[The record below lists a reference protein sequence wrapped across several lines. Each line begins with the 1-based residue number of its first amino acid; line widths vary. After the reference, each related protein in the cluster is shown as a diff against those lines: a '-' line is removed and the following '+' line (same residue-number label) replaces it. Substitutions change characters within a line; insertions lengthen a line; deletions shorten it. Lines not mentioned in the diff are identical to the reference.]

1 MAKAKAKVKTR
12 AKAAEGI
19 VLEKPRWNIYSTMLL
34 VSLLALLIGCF
45 FLGAELKSY
54 DWKTDP
60 KTAIAP

>member
-1 MAKAKAKVKTR
+1 
-12 AKAAEGI
+12 
-19 VLEKPRWNIYSTMLL
+19 
-34 VSLLALLIGCF
+34 LALLIGCF